1 MGAAVIYLFPLAFD
15 IIVSISLFAGRHS
28 LAERGMDARTVGSL
42 IAIYGIGYIIA
53 SLCMGKIIR
62 PAYARLQMLVSILLI
77 IILLILLA
85 NTEKIRLIQVLFCG
99 IPFAT
104 SLFFNAFQSF
114 MLGVNATLSKPLT
127 KTVAH
132 YTFAWSMGFAAGP
145 ALSAL
150 LRESAG
156 WSASYY
162 AGSAAA
168 AVIGVIALL
177 FRPPAP
183 GAVVKREN
191 LAPGPSLCV
200 PAWIGAMFCW
210 TGWNMLATFWPV
222 HAELLR
228 FPASIKGLVEF
239 GFAIS
244 QAVAALLLAAVP
256 AGYYRRKYFSLAS
269 LAGVLGSLF
278 FALGGHP
285 ALFVTGAVFFGAYS
299 AHCLCNM
306 VFQASLEP
314 GKAVK
319 RIALNEVLMGVSFLC
334 GPILASAIL
343 AATKDFS
350 LSYVC
355 LGGLLAAGA
364 VIQGLVTRHKLK
376 TI

>member
-62 PAYARLQMLVSILLI
+62 PAYARLQMLASILLI

-132 YTFAWSMGFAAGP
+132 YTFAWSVGYAAGP
-145 ALSAL
+145 ALSSL
-150 LRESAG
+150 LKGSLG
-156 WSASYY
+156 WAASYY
-162 AGSAAA
+162 AGAAAA

-177 FRPPAP
+177 FRPPA
-183 GAVVKREN
+183 AVSAVRREK
-191 LAPGPSLCV
+191 PVSGPSLCV

-222 HAELLR
+222 HAELLH

-256 AGYYRRKYFSLAS
+256 AGYYRKKYFSLIS
-269 LAGVLGSLF
+269 LAGVAGALF
-278 FALGGHP
+278 FAAGGR
-285 ALFVTGAVFFGAYS
+285 AAFFAAGAVLYGVYS

-319 RIALNEVLMGVSFLC
+319 RIALNEVLMGVSFLA
-334 GPILASAIL
+334 GPVLASMILAL
-343 AATKDFS
+343 TKGFF
-350 LSYVC
+350 LSYLC
-355 LGGLLAAGA
+355 LSGLLAAGA
-364 VIQGLVTRHKLK
+364 AIQALSTRRKLIK
-376 TI
+376 